1 MSKKFSV
8 YDIVI
13 IGVMAA
19 LCFVSTAFLKIG
31 PIPTPAGPTMI
42 KVGNILCLL
51 GGLLFGGVRG
61 GLAAG
66 IGSALYDLTDPVFV
80 ASAPF
85 TLVFFFLMSFICGL
99 ISHWNGRA
107 GKSSKWNWIGAFL
120 GALTYLALHIGKS
133 LITLLLAGSG
143 LAAALSACGIKLITS
158 GFNAMAAVIVSVLIA
173 PVCRRALVRAG
184 FETKLFSSKHSH

>member
-1 MSKKFSV
+1 MNSHKFSI
-8 YDIVI
+8 YDTVI

-85 TLVFFFLMSFICGL
+85 TLLFFFIMGFLCGV

-107 GKSSKWNWIGAFL
+107 GKNTKWNIIGAIS
-120 GALTYLALHIGKS
+120 GAGSYVILHIGKS

-143 LAAALSACGIKLITS
+143 LDAALSACAIKLVTS
-158 GFNAMAAVIVSVLIA
+158 GFNAICAVIVSVLLA
-173 PVCRRALVRAG
+173 PVCRRALIRAG
-184 FETKLFSSKHSH
+184 FAGKLFPQNS

>member
-1 MSKKFSV
+1 MRSNKFSV

-85 TLVFFFLMSFICGL
+85 TLVFFFMMSFVCGL
-99 ISHWNGRA
+99 IAHWNGRG
-107 GKSSKWNWIGAFL
+107 GKETKWNWIGAL
-120 GALTYLALHIGKS
+120 SGAVTYLVLHIGKS

-143 LAAALSACGIKLITS
+143 FAAALSACGIKLITS
-158 GFNAMAAVIVSVLIA
+158 GFNALVAVILSVLLA
-173 PVCRRALVRAG
+173 PVFRSALVRAG
-184 FETKLFSSKHSH
+184 FENKLFPSKK